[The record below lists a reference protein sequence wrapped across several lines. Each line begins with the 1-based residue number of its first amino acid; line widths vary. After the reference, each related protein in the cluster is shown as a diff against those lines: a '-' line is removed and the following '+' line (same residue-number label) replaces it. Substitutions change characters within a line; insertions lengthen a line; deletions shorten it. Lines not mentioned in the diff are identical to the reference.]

1 MSESGSM
8 NFLVYGYMNRGSH
21 EGETGIALY
30 TYDAQANS
38 VEERVFI
45 ESSRSFA
52 ALEAELGELAYVNND
67 QQFYLYLDGNIIR
80 IDLNTME
87 YETIVS
93 GIEEE
98 SCMVSSDGRFAAWH
112 QENSL
117 YASSAVTIL
126 DLETGTSRSVSAQD
140 GYYIQSAGL
149 YGNGFYLR
157 RSAAERRAAGYCGK
171 ISLSPWA
178 VWSFRIKTA

>member
-1 MSESGSM
+1 M
-8 NFLVYGYMNRGSH
+8 
-21 EGETGIALY
+21 
-30 TYDAQANS
+30 
-38 VEERVFI
+38 EERVFI

-112 QENSL
+112 QENSCTHP
-117 YASSAVTIL
+117 A
-126 DLETGTSRSVSAQD
+126 R
-140 GYYIQSAGL
+140 
-149 YGNGFYLR
+149 
-157 RSAAERRAAGYCGK
+157 
-171 ISLSPWA
+171 
-178 VWSFRIKTA
+178 